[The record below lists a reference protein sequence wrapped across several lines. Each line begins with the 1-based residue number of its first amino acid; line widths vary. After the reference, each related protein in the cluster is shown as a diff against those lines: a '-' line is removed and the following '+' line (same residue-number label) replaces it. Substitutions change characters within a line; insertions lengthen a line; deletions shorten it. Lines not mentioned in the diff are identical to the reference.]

1 MAFKT
6 YKQKNEVDV
15 SKEYT
20 AEEIYK
26 DLPTYSKQD
35 KVLII
40 DSDIHAFRVSTVCE
54 SKYMY
59 THPNGDVYN
68 VKSKGAFKD

>member
-6 YKQKNEVDV
+6 YKQKDEIDV
-15 SKEYT
+15 TKEYT

-35 KVLII
+35 KVLIV
-40 DSDIHAFRVSTVCE
+40 DGEVAFGS
-54 SKYMY
+54 
-59 THPNGDVYN
+59 
-68 VKSKGAFKD
+68 